1 MRKSH
6 VIAAGLCL
14 LVLGLASSAVG
25 QQPLMGLYYN
35 EVEKDGRVYVFNTPE
50 RFASWSAGGEI
61 GTAVTL
67 VGRAVDGKTLVAE
80 NETAVDL
87 YLFKHNLPGYDR
99 PSPKPYAP
107 AFDLSW
113 KDGKTTIKSKNA
125 ELNISNRMQIRFTHE
140 DLDINS
146 ATSKPERDSFRLR
159 RMKMKFDGWVY
170 NKNLTYEFQANF
182 ADSANILEDANIN
195 YDFTK
200 GKKAVMVK
208 AGQFKVPFGRQE
220 LTSSGSQ
227 QFVDR
232 TLVSNTFARGRDIGV
247 QLWGTPFSSKIDW
260 RVGLFNGN
268 GRTVSRNDN
277 DDLQLNA
284 RLAWQPFGD
293 VKYSESDFEST
304 GNFLF
309 AIAADY
315 ESSVRE
321 VAAAG
326 TAVAHQNDQ
335 EILGF
340 DVVAKWSG
348 LSLYGE
354 IFDRSNDRNKGF
366 SDFDDAG
373 IILQAGYFILP
384 KKFEVAVRV
393 AELDPNSDVDD
404 NERTE
409 NGVALNWFPNK
420 HNHKL
425 QADYRL
431 IEDKA
436 RANSDDKEFRLQYQ
450 LIF

>member
-1 MRKSH
+1 MRKSL
-6 VIAAGLCL
+6 VFVAGLCL
-14 LVLGLASSAVG
+14 LVLGLASSAVA
-25 QQPLMGLYYN
+25 QPLMGLYYQ
-35 EVEKDGRVYVFNTPE
+35 EAEKDGRVYVFNTPE
-50 RFASWSAGGEI
+50 RFKSWSAGGEI

-67 VGRAVDGKTLVAE
+67 VGRAEGGKTLVAE

-87 YLFKHNLPGYDR
+87 YLFKHNLPGYER
-99 PSPKPYAP
+99 PTPKPYAP

-140 DLDINS
+140 DLDTNS

-159 RMKMKFDGWVY
+159 RMKMKFDGWTY
-170 NKNLTYEFQANF
+170 TKDLTYELQVNF
-182 ADSANILEDANIN
+182 SDSANVLEDANIN
-195 YDFTK
+195 YDLTK
-200 GKKAVMVK
+200 GKKAVMIK

-232 TLVSNTFARGRDIGV
+232 AAVSNTFARGRDIGV
-247 QLWGTPFSSKIDW
+247 QLWGTPYAGKIDW
-260 RVGLFNGN
+260 RIGVFNGN
-268 GRTVSRNDN
+268 GRTVARNDN
-277 DDLQLNA
+277 DNLQLDA

-293 VKYSESDFEST
+293 VKYSESGFEGT
-304 GNFLF
+304 DRFLF
-309 AIAADY
+309 AVAGEY
-315 ESSVRE
+315 EASVRE

-335 EILGF
+335 TITGF
-340 DVVAKWSG
+340 DVVAKYRGFSF
-348 LSLYGE
+348 YGE
-354 IFDRSNDRNKGF
+354 LFDRENDRNKGF

-373 IILQAGYFILP
+373 VILQAGYFIVPNRL
-384 KKFEVAVRV
+384 EIALRA
-393 AELDPNSDVDD
+393 AELDPNSNIDD

-409 NGVALNWFPNK
+409 NGIAFNWFLNK

-425 QADYRL
+425 QADYRM

-436 RANSDDKEFRLQYQ
+436 RASSDDKEIRLQYQ